1 MTNTQKEAQ
10 KYIKKINQR
19 LAEVASYMG
28 FDSNEVAAYKKAFD
42 IAGVNYDFKQTK
54 TAPQGTFV
62 IANTKENRQKV
73 TALKK
78 SLENQKVKTKGD
90 IKFDYKKK
98 ISAKENKPIKEVTQ
112 SEIEEEHRVAKAWNN
127 LTSNLD
133 ILYRVQNDPQYQSIL
148 DEFIEKRKKSKSKE
162 ELSELDSIVK
172 RINEAAN
179 KANHEEKNYIEEL
192 DEEFEKSQQALR
204 EDALKQLADYK
215 QGKKGLPF

>member
-1 MTNTQKEAQ
+1 MTNAQKEAQ

-28 FDSNEVAAYKKAFD
+28 FDSNEVAVYKKALD
-42 IAGVNYDFKQTK
+42 MSGVSYDFKQTK
-54 TAPQGTFV
+54 TAPQGTFA

-78 SLENQKVKTKGD
+78 SLANQKVKTKGD

-112 SEIEEEHRVAKAWNN
+112 VEIEEEHRVVKAWNN

-133 ILYRVQNDPQYQSIL
+133 ILYRVQNDSQYQSIL
-148 DEFIEKRKKSKSKE
+148 DEFIEKRKSKSK
-162 ELSELDSIVK
+162 ELSELDNIVK
-172 RINEAAN
+172 RIDEAAN
-179 KANHEEKNYIEEL
+179 KANLEEKKYIEEL
-192 DEEFEKSQQALR
+192 DKEFEKHQQALR

-215 QGKKGLPF
+215 QGKRGLPF

>member
-1 MTNTQKEAQ
+1 MTNAQKEAQ

-28 FDSNEVAAYKKAFD
+28 FDSNEVAAYKKALD

-78 SLENQKVKTKGD
+78 SLANQKVKTKGD
-90 IKFDYKKK
+90 IKFGYKKK
-98 ISAKENKPIKEVTQ
+98 ISEKENKPLKEVMQ
-112 SEIEEEHRVAKAWNN
+112 AEIEEEHRGAKAWNN

-148 DEFIEKRKKSKSKE
+148 DEFIEKRKSKSKQ

-179 KANHEEKNYIEEL
+179 KANLEEKNYIEEL
-192 DEEFEKSQQALR
+192 DEEFEKRQQALR
-204 EDALKQLADYK
+204 EDALNQLADYK
-215 QGKKGLPF
+215 QGKKGIPF